1 MRFAHPFGAACLS
14 LTASRSVASFP
25 RVADRVS
32 LPQAGLPDNYPKP
45 HTPNVRA
52 RWAVVVLPARACAT
66 APPPLDRGKG
76 GEGQGV

>member
-1 MRFAHPFGAACLS
+1 MGI
-14 LTASRSVASFP
+14 P
-25 RVADRVS
+25 R
-32 LPQAGLPDNYPKP
+32 NYPKP

-76 GEGQGV
+76 AKGRGFRNGTIIYYYILVDRDITGSHLIFLVGRVIYGL